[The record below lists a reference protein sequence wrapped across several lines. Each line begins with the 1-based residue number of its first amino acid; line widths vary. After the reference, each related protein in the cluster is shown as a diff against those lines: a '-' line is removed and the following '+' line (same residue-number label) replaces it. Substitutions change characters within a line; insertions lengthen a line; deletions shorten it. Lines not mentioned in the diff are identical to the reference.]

1 MGEFEKDQGGKPG
14 FEKEQQQ
21 GDYSK
26 GKPGADEQQQGGG
39 KDDGGKPGYDK
50 GGEQ

>member
-14 FEKEQQQ
+14 FDKEQQ

-26 GKPGADEQQQGGG
+26 EKGQQQQGGG
-39 KDDGGKPGYDK
+39 KEDGGKSDYEK

>member
-1 MGEFEKDQGGKPG
+1 MMGEFDKNQEGKPG
-14 FEKEQQQ
+14 FDKEQQQ

-26 GKPGADEQQQGGG
+26 DKGQQQQGGG
-39 KDDGGKPGYDK
+39 KEDGGKPDYEK